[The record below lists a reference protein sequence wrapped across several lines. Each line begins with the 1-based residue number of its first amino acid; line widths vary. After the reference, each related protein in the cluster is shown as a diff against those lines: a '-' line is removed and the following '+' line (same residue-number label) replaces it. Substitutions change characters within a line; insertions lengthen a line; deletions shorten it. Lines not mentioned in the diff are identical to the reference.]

1 MEKLVKIA
9 QTLRSME
16 VGSALLFPLE
26 QYTSVRN
33 VMYDY
38 MCVDRANGSKWSFKK
53 DLANRTCKVTRQS

>member
-16 VGSALLFPLE
+16 VGSSLLFPLE
-26 QYTSVRN
+26 QFTSVRN

-38 MCVDRANGSKWSFKK
+38 MCVDRANGSRWSFKR
-53 DLANRTCKVTRQS
+53 DLAKRTCKVTRQS